1 MTYQALG
8 PDDQPAGGRP
18 AGGDDTQQRGVAAV
32 TLTIGVDVGGTKVAG
47 GVVDVA
53 GEVLAHTRRDTPADD
68 VAKTRDV
75 IVEVV
80 TELAAGRQ
88 IEAVGIGAAGWID
101 ASRSNVL
108 FAPNLAWRDEPLRD
122 YVRTAV
128 NLPVIVENDGNVA
141 AWAEFRHGA
150 ARHADDSM
158 VMFTIGTGVGGG
170 IVLGGE
176 LVRGSHGIAAELGHM
191 LAVPDGHVCGC
202 GRLGCIEQY
211 ASGSALVRFARAGA
225 RQEPQRAAKLLELA
239 GGEVEGINGPMVTA
253 AAKAGDAVSAD
264 AFAQLG
270 RWLGMGLADMVQIL
284 DPQVL
289 VVGGGVVD
297 AGELLLGPTTRSF
310 VDALAQRGRLPV
322 GEVRPA
328 ELGNRAGV
336 IGAADLARRR

>member
-1 MTYQALG
+1 M
-8 PDDQPAGGRP
+8 
-18 AGGDDTQQRGVAAV
+18 

-47 GVVDVA
+47 GVVDDA
-53 GEVLAHTRRDTPADD
+53 GVVLAQTRRETPADD
-68 VAKTRDV
+68 AAKTRDV

-80 TELAAGRQ
+80 TELAAGHK

-101 ASRSNVL
+101 ATRSTVL

-122 YVRTAV
+122 HVRSAV
-128 NLPVIVENDGNVA
+128 DLPVIVENDANVA
-141 AWAEFRHGA
+141 AWAEFRYGA

-176 LVRGSHGIAAELGHM
+176 LVRGSHGVAAELGHM
-191 LAVPDGHVCGC
+191 LAVPDGHRCGC

-225 RQEPQRAAKLLELA
+225 RQEPRRATGLLEL
-239 GGEVEGINGPMVTA
+239 GGGDVDAITGHMVTA
-253 AAKAGDAVSAD
+253 AAKAGDQVSIE

-270 RWLGMGLADMVQIL
+270 RWLGIGLADLAQIL

-289 VVGGGVVD
+289 VVGGGVVH
-297 AGELLLGPTTRSF
+297 AGDLLLGPTTRSF
-310 VDALAQRGRLPV
+310 MDSLAQRGRLPV
-322 GEVRPA
+322 AEVRPA
-328 ELGNRAGV
+328 ELGNSAGV